1 MVFTK
6 IAYKSLNEKHSFFI
20 FISCW
25 LKKGRGSD
33 GDDQLLLVIF
43 VLMNHLQSVCT
54 KARKIFVFYR
64 LLDCKYFPKSS
75 YTINCLLF
83 HRNSYLLLCSPFNG
97 ICNLD
102 LLQCVHLLFLL
113 LQNVYMYIL
122 PYQFSYLM
130 ESVLLCVVL
139 QCICA
144 FPCHS
149 RQKYYFFMSIPHVVA
164 MQCPSANGSCH
175 KIMKIVPS
183 LTGSV

>member
-83 HRNSYLLLCSPFNG
+83 HQNSYLLLCSPFNG

-149 RQKYYFFMSIPHVVA
+149 RQKYFFMSIPHVVA